1 MKDLVQRFPDILF
14 VDGTY
19 KLNSEGY
26 PLYPIMCQ
34 DSNGKGRPVAYVKDE
49 SKESL
54 THAFH
59 IFAKYNQNILNQ
71 TQVLM
76 VDKDFNEI
84 NCLKTIFTK
93 AKVLLCTFHVI
104 KYIKGKVQELEI
116 KHDKK
121 TDIMCIVQKLI
132 YSKSAAE

>member
-1 MKDLVQRFPDILF
+1 M
-14 VDGTY
+14 

-34 DSNGKGRPVAYVKDE
+34 GNGKGRPVAYLFVKDE

-59 IFAKYNQNILNQ
+59 IFAKYNQNVLNQ

-76 VDKDFNEI
+76 EDKDFNEI
-84 NCLKTIFTK
+84 NCLNTIFTK

-104 KYIKGKVQELEI
+104 KYIKGKGKEWYHECCRKI
-116 KHDKK
+116 PKK
-121 TDIMCIVQKLI
+121 YFTNEALDYFCQKYVI
-132 YSKSAAE
+132 